1 MAERAYNIIC
11 DAYPE
16 ARCAQAGEDLSP
28 EGLERA
34 IRIIDDDS
42 EWVCDRGFR
51 ALVEAVRSP

>member
-1 MAERAYNIIC
+1 MISGIALVKHF
-11 DAYPE
+11 
-16 ARCAQAGEDLSP
+16 ARWCARAGEDLLP

-51 ALVEAVRSP
+51 ALVEAVRR